1 MAIVDCEESHV
12 HRAESRRW
20 NAHPA
25 IPDPVPPGVPIA
37 AFAHFMGFLLI
48 GAGVAAM
55 GFMAQHAPSADAAT
69 AGQLASH
76 GHAVQVYLS
85 AICMDW
91 ALLYYCWV
99 GVHRRGG
106 TFATLSGGRWPSA
119 RELLVDCAIA
129 VPFWIV
135 WEGAALGVTYL
146 LGPSSAKTVDSLL
159 PVSPVEVLVWA
170 ATCITAGVCEEI
182 GFRGYVQRQLRAFTR
197 SGLLAVVGQG
207 LVFGLF
213 HLYQGWKNVI
223 VISVL
228 GILYG
233 LLANWRRNLRA
244 NIISHAMTD
253 LWEGWL
259 KFLVWP
265 M

>member
-1 MAIVDCEESHV
+1 M

-20 NAHPA
+20 NALPA
-25 IPDPVPPGVPIA
+25 TPDAAALGVPIA
-37 AFAHFMGFLLI
+37 AFSHFMGFLLI
-48 GAGVAAM
+48 GAGVAAL
-55 GFMAQHAPSADAAT
+55 GFMAQHAPSTDHT
-69 AGQLASH
+69 TSGQLASH
-76 GHAVQVYLS
+76 GHAVQVYLA

-99 GVHRRGG
+99 GVHHRGG
-106 TFATLSGGRWPSA
+106 TIETLSGGRWPSA
-119 RELLVDCAIA
+119 KELLTDLAIA
-129 VPFWIV
+129 VPFWII
-135 WEGAALGVTYL
+135 WEGAAFGVTYV

-159 PVSPVEVLVWA
+159 PVSLVEVLVWTV
-170 ATCITAGVCEEI
+170 TCITAGVCEELA
-182 GFRGYVQRQLRAFTR
+182 FRGYVQRQLRAFTG
-197 SGLLAVVGQG
+197 SAFIAVVGQG
-207 LVFGLF
+207 IVFGFF

-223 VISVL
+223 VISAL

-233 LLANWRRNLRA
+233 ILANWRRNLRA

-265 M
+265 